1 MMLCTSQIN
10 GLFFIVSKRRD
21 RLYHVANVH
30 VAERGTNGARALDKQ
45 GGKGGSGGMRGK
57 QGEKQ
62 ASGLYAIAEAKM
74 RESGGA

>member
-30 VAERGTNGARALDKQ
+30 VAERGTNGARALEQ
-45 GGKGGSGGMRGK
+45 GGKRWQRGDAQETRRETSVRAVRDRGG
-57 QGEKQ
+57 ED
-62 ASGLYAIAEAKM
+62 A
-74 RESGGA
+74 

>member
-1 MMLCTSQIN
+1 MRVK
-10 GLFFIVSKRRD
+10 GKRPAVSRRECACSRKRNKRD
-21 RLYHVANVH
+21 ESTRQA
-30 VAERGTNGARALDKQ
+30 G
-45 GGKGGSGGMRGK
+45 GGKGGGGGMRGK

>member
-30 VAERGTNGARALDKQ
+30 VAERGTNESGARALDKQ
-45 GGKGGSGGMRGK
+45 GGKRWQRGDARETRRETSVRAVRDRGG
-57 QGEKQ
+57 ED
-62 ASGLYAIAEAKM
+62 A
-74 RESGGA
+74 